1 MRATFGEQHTD
12 RNILG
17 LPTEPP
23 GGLDM
28 RFCEVMDAAPAMIW
42 VSGQDK
48 GCIWFN
54 RLWRAFTGRSMAQE
68 VGSGWTEGVDPG
80 DFDACLKTY
89 ISHFDARIDFRM
101 QYRLRRRDGVY
112 RWIDDTGIP
121 RFAHDGTFLGYIGSC
136 LDIHEHRET
145 QIELRRRLLEIAQLN
160 RQAEAAALAASIAHE
175 VNQPLAA
182 MIASG
187 NAGLRW
193 LARKTPDVDRARAS
207 LSGIVGAGHRMSQL
221 IDGIR
226 AMFKKEHQVRTLISL
241 NELIQEVLVISGSD
255 LRLHHVTVRMTLD
268 AGLPKVLV
276 DRVQLQQVILN
287 LIKNAIEAM
296 DSVADS
302 LRMLHLKTEVDDCQ
316 NLMIIV
322 QDSGPGIDPKNLDR
336 VFDRFFTTK
345 SRGMGLGLSI
355 CRSIIEAHDGRLWA
369 ESGVHDGSAFR
380 ISLPTSS
387 QSPVKAQ
394 RSRPSR

>member
-1 MRATFGEQHTD
+1 MRATFGEQHID

-23 GGLDM
+23 DGLDT

-42 VSGQDK
+42 VTGQDK

-54 RLWRAFTGRSMAQE
+54 RPWLAFTGRSMAQE
-68 VGSGWTEGVDPG
+68 IGNGWTEGVDPG
-80 DFDACLKTY
+80 DFDACLETY

-121 RFAHDGTFLGYIGSC
+121 RFAPDGTFLGYIGSC
-136 LDIHEHRET
+136 IDIHEHRET
-145 QIELRRRLLEIAQLN
+145 QAELRRRLLEISQLN
-160 RQAEAAALAASIAHE
+160 RQAEASALAASIAHE

-182 MIASG
+182 IIVSG

-193 LARKTPDVDRARAS
+193 LAGNAPDADKARAS
-207 LSGIVGAGHRMSQL
+207 LNRVVDAGHRMGRL
-221 IDGIR
+221 IDSIR
-226 AMFKKEHQVRTLISL
+226 AMSKKEHQIGTLISL
-241 NELIQEVLVISGSD
+241 NELIREVLMLLDGD
-255 LRLHHVTVRMTLD
+255 LQLHHVTVRTTLNE
-268 AGLPKVLV
+268 ALPKVLA
-276 DRVQLQQVILN
+276 DRVQLEQVLLN

-296 DSVADS
+296 NSVAES
-302 LRMLHLKTEVDDCQ
+302 SRVLHLKTEVDDPQ

-322 QDSGPGIDPKNLDR
+322 QDFGPGIDPENIDR
-336 VFDRFFTTK
+336 IFDQFFTTK

-369 ESGVHDGSAFR
+369 ELGVHEGSVFR
-380 ISLPTSS
+380 ISLPTGS
-387 QSPVKAQ
+387 QSPVNI
-394 RSRPSR
+394 